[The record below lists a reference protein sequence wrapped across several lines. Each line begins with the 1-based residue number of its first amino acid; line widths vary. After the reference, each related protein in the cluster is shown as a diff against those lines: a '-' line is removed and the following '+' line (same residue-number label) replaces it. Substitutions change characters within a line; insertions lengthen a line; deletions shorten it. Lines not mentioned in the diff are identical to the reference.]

1 MKNISSTIHLV
12 FALIVLLIMGS
23 CTTTREIHHQITL
36 HDTVRLSQHDTVRQW
51 HIQHDSI
58 FLHDSIYWQGNQLVK
73 ERTHEHWQLSCMTP
87 CIGYTSIPC
96 FGLEIDKNNNALPLR
111 RLRVTHSPLPYSL
124 PSSAL
129 QWGECCEDTSES
141 KVYNGLTTDLE

>member
-1 MKNISSTIHLV
+1 
-12 FALIVLLIMGS
+12 
-23 CTTTREIHHQITL
+23 
-36 HDTVRLSQHDTVRQW
+36 
-51 HIQHDSI
+51 
-58 FLHDSIYWQGNQLVK
+58 
-73 ERTHEHWQLSCMTP
+73 MTP

-141 KVYNGLTTDLE
+141 KVYNGLTTVWNNTKSAVVKLILPQPSRIIFGEGDIYKKTLERKRVPCLPGGFCLKVQHFETIFHDSPLRFAQLHEARFERIVD